1 MAKAA
6 NACTFSLSSDEDDD
20 AESRRSPI
28 SRKKKAIAGRHRG
41 FPEESD
47 KAAKVDVNVQDKG
60 ETQVKVST
68 PSFVLYTIEI
78 HTEAEKW
85 ETPKRYREFQELHK
99 QLHRLCPSGGLP
111 TLPKK
116 QKVSLTANYW
126 DEEFLN
132 ERRDALD
139 CYLRAVTF
147 AALARPAV
155 LGATVARFLD
165 PRVVSISKIDR

>member
-28 SRKKKAIAGRHRG
+28 SRKKQAIAGRHRG

-68 PSFVLYTIEI
+68 PSFVLQSLSLDRILLSTSLLF
-78 HTEAEKW
+78 TLF
-85 ETPKRYREFQELHK
+85 TNRPPPF
-99 QLHRLCPSGGLP
+99 SP
-111 TLPKK
+111 TLHVFPDP
-116 QKVSLTANYW
+116 L
-126 DEEFLN
+126 F
-132 ERRDALD
+132 
-139 CYLRAVTF
+139 CPRAVQSDE
-147 AALARPAV
+147 
-155 LGATVARFLD
+155 LD
-165 PRVVSISKIDR
+165 YLVEGLSK